1 MAFFHRSAG
10 ELHCKIVYYG
20 PGRGG
25 KTTNLE
31 YIHRRLAERQ
41 DMPLTRLNTTGDR
54 TVYFDL
60 LPLDLGTILG
70 YRVRLHLYTVPGQPK
85 YNASRRLV
93 LRGVDGLVF
102 VADSHPGQM
111 FYNRE
116 SLENLRRNLAIFGR
130 TLDSVPLIM
139 QYNKRDLPHAVPMAS
154 LQALLNA
161 SRWPVFEAV
170 AADGEGVVPTLKAVV
185 GAVVSRLAAAE
196 RAAQPAASV
205 RRPVGSEKPPAGVLP

>member
-1 MAFFHRSAG
+1 MAFYNRSNG
-10 ELHCKIVYYG
+10 ELHCKVVYYG

-31 YIHRRLAERQ
+31 FIHRRLAERH
-41 DMPLTRLNTTGDR
+41 DLPLTRLQTTGDR
-54 TVYFDL
+54 TIYFDL

-70 YRVRLHLYTVPGQPK
+70 YRIRLHLYTVPGQPK

-130 TLDSVPLIM
+130 TLDSVPLIL
-139 QYNKRDLPHAVPMAS
+139 QYNKRDLPNAVATSS
-154 LQALLNA
+154 LEALLNGGG
-161 SRWPVFEAV
+161 WPTFEAV
-170 AADGEGVVPTLKAVV
+170 ASSGEGVVPTLKAVV
-185 GAVVSRLAAAE
+185 AAVVREL
-196 RAAQPAASV
+196 AAQPK
-205 RRPVGSEKPPAGVLP
+205 REPVGAAP

>member
-1 MAFFHRSAG
+1 MAFVNRSTG

-31 YIHRRLAERQ
+31 YIHQRLVQRH
-41 DMPLTRLNTTGDR
+41 DMPLTRLKTTGDR
-54 TVYFDL
+54 TIYFDL

-70 YRVRLHLYTVPGQPK
+70 YRTRLHLYTVPGQPK

-130 TLDSVPLIM
+130 PLDAIPLVM
-139 QYNKRDLPHAVPMAS
+139 QYNKRDLPSAVEIAS
-154 LQALLNA
+154 LDALLNA
-161 SRWPVFEAV
+161 SQWPVFEAT
-170 AADGEGVVPTLKAVV
+170 ASGGAGVIPTLKAAVA
-185 GAVVSRLAAAE
+185 AVVAELAAE
-196 RAAQPAASV
+196 PNRQ
-205 RRPVGSEKPPAGVLP
+205 PAGVLS

>member
-1 MAFFHRSAG
+1 MAFVNRSTG

-31 YIHRRLAERQ
+31 YVHRRLAERHN
-41 DMPLTRLNTTGDR
+41 MPLTRLKTAGDR
-54 TVYFDL
+54 TIYFDL

-70 YRVRLHLYTVPGQPK
+70 YHTRLHLYTVPGQPK

-116 SLENLRRNLAIFGR
+116 SLENLMRNLAIFGR
-130 TLDSVPLIM
+130 RLETVPLIM
-139 QYNKRDLPHAVPMAS
+139 QYNKRDLPNAVSRDS
-154 LQALLNA
+154 LDGLLGTGT
-161 SRWPVFEAV
+161 WPVHEAV
-170 AADGEGVVPTLKAVV
+170 ATDGDGVLQTLKAIVF
-185 GAVVSRLAAAE
+185 AVVSHLAGDP
-196 RAAQPAASV
+196 RSKQS
-205 RRPVGSEKPPAGVLP
+205 AGVVS